1 MALPEPYSW
10 SVPHARAGKLDG
22 KFLIGVL
29 STGIYCLP
37 SCSARRPKPENVRLF
52 ASEAAARVAG
62 LRACKRCRPDLFYRG
77 ENEGLALFD
86 GLAARVRADPARFAN
101 TGALAKACGVSLT
114 KLGQLLR
121 DHAHMT
127 PAAWL
132 RRQRVAKAAADLLGS
147 RARIADVGYGA
158 GFESESVFHH
168 QFMAQM
174 RMTPGAW
181 RGLPGKTSF
190 LLRLPRGYQPAETL
204 AFHARDPGG
213 LCEASRG
220 NIVLKAMHTPDGPA
234 ILEIILARDTARVDV
249 HANGRLGPGTMAMLH
264 AAALRML
271 ALTSEIGPFEAH
283 HAAFVKPHRGLRLPL
298 IPTGFDALCWGII
311 SQQIN
316 LKFAISLRHDFIE
329 IAGESVDGMIAHPT
343 PERVANLDVAT
354 LRRHRYSGS
363 KANYLIDAARA
374 VVEGRLKIE
383 GLTGGS
389 AVAAER
395 QLVAQRGIGV
405 WTARYVML
413 RGGFADTVPV
423 GDSAVATALQRLH
436 GLETRPDA
444 DQTARLMLPYA
455 PWRSLATMH
464 LWMRMREAR

>member
-1 MALPEPYSW
+1 MVLPEPYSW
-10 SVPHARAGKLDG
+10 PKPRARAGKLNG

-52 ASEAAARVAG
+52 ASEAAAKEAG

-77 ENEGLALFD
+77 EDEGLALFE

-101 TGALAKACGVSLT
+101 TAALAKACGVSLT

-121 DHAHMT
+121 DHAHMA

-132 RRQRVAKAAADLLGS
+132 RRQRVTKAAADLLGG
-147 RARIADVGYGA
+147 RGRIADAGFGA

-181 RGLPGKTSF
+181 RVLGGAKSF
-190 LLRLPRGYQPAETL
+190 QLHLPRGYQPAESL

-213 LCEASRG
+213 LCETSTG
-220 NIVLKAMHTPDGPA
+220 NAIWKAMHTPDGPA
-234 ILEIILARDTARVDV
+234 VLEIGLTRDNARVEV
-249 HANGRLGPGTMAMLH
+249 HADRKLSPATMAGLH

-271 ALTSEIGPFEAH
+271 ALTSEIGPFESRH
-283 HAAFVKPHRGLRLPL
+283 PAFVKPHRGLRLPL

-329 IAGESVDGMIAHPT
+329 IAGEPVGRMYAHPT
-343 PERVANLDVAT
+343 PERVANLDVST
-354 LRRHRYSGS
+354 LRKHRYSGS
-363 KANYLIDAARA
+363 KASYLIDAARA
-374 VVEGRLKIE
+374 VVEGRLNVE
-383 GLTGGS
+383 GLTDGS

-395 QLVAQRGIGV
+395 QLVSQRGIGV

-413 RGGFADTVPV
+413 RGGFADTAPV
-423 GDSAVATALQRLH
+423 GDSALATALQHLH
-436 GLETRPDA
+436 GLETRPGP
-444 DQTARLMLPYA
+444 DQTAQLMVPYA
-455 PWRSLATMH
+455 PFRSLATMH
-464 LWMRMREAR
+464 LWMRMRRMP